1 MSIIDDVKSVA
12 QLIQQI
18 DNVELY
24 RKILDLQ
31 GEVMGLVQ
39 ENSELR
45 KEISSLKESLRVTE
59 SLKFERNVYWN
70 EKTDGTKEGPFC
82 SKCWDKEKLLVR
94 MTTMGSPQYHRCP
107 ACNVPIKTSGRPDE
121 VADIAV
127 VPRGRDRGY

>member
-45 KEISSLKESLRVTE
+45 KEISYLS
-59 SLKFERNVYWN
+59 
-70 EKTDGTKEGPFC
+70 
-82 SKCWDKEKLLVR
+82 
-94 MTTMGSPQYHRCP
+94 Q
-107 ACNVPIKTSGRPDE
+107 VP
-121 VADIAV
+121 
-127 VPRGRDRGY
+127 GRDVVRHAHHPEETRRADHQLHRPARSN

>member
-12 QLIQQI
+12 KLIQQI

-39 ENSELR
+39 ENSELK

-70 EKTDGTKEGPFC
+70 EKPDGTKEGPFC

-94 MTTMGSPQYHRCP
+94 MTTMSNPQYHRCP
-107 ACNVPIKTSGRPDE
+107 ACNVPINTSGRQDE
-121 VADIAV
+121 VGNIAV
-127 VPRGRDRGY
+127 ISRRRDRGY

>member
-12 QLIQQI
+12 KLIQQI

-45 KEISSLKESLRVTE
+45 KEMAALKEHLRVTE

-70 EKTDGTKEGPFC
+70 EKPDGTKEGPFC

-94 MTTMGSPQYHRCP
+94 MTTMGNPQYHRCP
-107 ACNVPIKTSGRPDE
+107 ACNVAINTSGRPDE
-121 VADIAV
+121 VNITM
-127 VPRGRDRGY
+127 VPRRRDRGY